1 MVIHDQDTA
10 SAYSAVMRALR
21 GDSEISF
28 KEESS
33 DVIHDSRS
41 VWDPNTCRT
50 SSASLLP
57 MFRPLASRG
66 APYRYPSRS
75 STVLLA

>member
-1 MVIHDQDTA
+1 MMIHDQDTA

-33 DVIHDSRS
+33 DDIHDLRW
-41 VWDPNTCRT
+41 V
-50 SSASLLP
+50 
-57 MFRPLASRG
+57 
-66 APYRYPSRS
+66 
-75 STVLLA
+75 